1 MQRRHFLIA
10 ATGSIALA
18 TEKKLE
24 ESMLASATMAQT
36 PRVGIV
42 GSSFAGGQEHDGTP
56 VRGLAA
62 PQPLDSALPAAK
74 LDAMLGK
81 ALSLGTQVGGGL
93 DRVVRPED
101 WVVLKVRLGASPGRT
116 TDPRLVRGVIE
127 WMMARR
133 RGRRFTIAEAGGA
146 WDETWGGAFDGTSYR
161 QMVQALG
168 KKYPRLRVELVN
180 LSEDGYLEV
189 PANTRT
195 YARGNPDGIYAIP
208 KTIRECDKVV
218 SIAPLVVDDELGV
231 AACIANYRG
240 IGRKPVQGE
249 PEDVLTDLYLHHPA
263 DYAIAGGSYAAET
276 NATDIR
282 HNVLIAGGNALS
294 VDAVAA
300 AVMGFDPRTLPLLDR
315 MELRGFGVRDPDS
328 IWTRGNDIDE
338 VRKEFKKPA
347 RWGKL

>member
-10 ATGSIALA
+10 ATGSIALG

-42 GSSFAGGQEHDGTP
+42 ASSFAGGQEHDGTP
-56 VRGLAA
+56 VKGLAS
-62 PQPLDSALPAAK
+62 PQPIDMALPAAK
-74 LDAMLGK
+74 LDAMLAK

-93 DRVVRPED
+93 GRVIHTED
-101 WVVLKVRLGASPGRT
+101 WVVIKVRLGKSPGQT
-116 TDPRLVRGVIE
+116 TDPRLVRGVLE
-127 WMMARR
+127 WLAARR

-146 WDETWGGAFDGTSYR
+146 WDETWGGAFDGISYR
-161 QMVQALG
+161 QMVQGFG

-180 LSEDGYLEV
+180 LSEDAYLET

-195 YARGNPDGIYAIP
+195 FARGNPDGIYAIP
-208 KTIRECDKVV
+208 KTIRECDKLV
-218 SIAPLVVDDELGV
+218 SIAPLSVDDELGV
-231 AACIANYRG
+231 VACIANYRN
-240 IGRKPVQGE
+240 IGRKPVNGE

-263 DYAIAGGSYAAET
+263 DYAIAGGSYASEA
-276 NATDIR
+276 NGADIR
-282 HNVLIAGGNALS
+282 HNVLIAGCNALS

-300 AVMGFDPRTLPLLDR
+300 AVMGFDARALPLLDR

-328 IWTRGNDIDE
+328 IWTRGNEIDE
-338 VRKEFKKPA
+338 ARREFQKPA
-347 RWGKL
+347 RWRKA

>member
-10 ATGSIALA
+10 ATGSVALA

-36 PRVGIV
+36 PRVGII
-42 GSSFAGGQEHDGTP
+42 GSSFAGGKEHDGTP
-56 VRGLAA
+56 VKGLAA

-74 LDAMLGK
+74 LDAMLAK

-93 DRVVRPED
+93 DRVIRPED
-101 WVVLKVRLGASPGRT
+101 WVVLKVRLGASPGQT
-116 TDPRLVRGVIE
+116 ADPRLVRGVLE
-127 WMMARR
+127 WLVARR
-133 RGRRFTIAEAGGA
+133 RGRRFTIAEATGA
-146 WDETWGGAFDGTSYR
+146 WEQSWGPAFDHVSYR
-161 QMVQALG
+161 QMIQGLG
-168 KKYPRLRVELVN
+168 KKYPRLRFELVN
-180 LSEDGYLEV
+180 LAEDAYLEV

-195 YARGNPDGIYAIP
+195 YARGNPEGIYAIP
-208 KTIRECDKVV
+208 KTIRECDKLV
-218 SIAPLVVDDELGV
+218 SVAPLAVDDELGV
-231 AACIANYRG
+231 AACIANYRN

-263 DYAIAGGSYAAET
+263 DYAIAGGSYAGEA

-282 HNVLIAGGNALS
+282 HNVLLAGGNALS

-328 IWTRGNDIDE
+328 IWTRGNEIDE